1 MSKLSVY
8 APYDGSL
15 IRELDLMD
23 EAQVFACM
31 DTAHALF
38 TKREAWLS
46 VDERKDILL
55 HLAALMK
62 EQRLQLAMAAAQEG
76 GKPLQDSKVEVDRA
90 IIGVTWAAE
99 HIDSQTGR
107 EIAMNITPSSAK
119 RMAYT
124 FREPVGV
131 VLAISAFNHPIN
143 LIVHQVIP
151 ALAVGCPVIVK
162 PASSTPLSC
171 KKLLELLYQAGLPS
185 QWCQMILCKAEVAER
200 LVQDPRTAFLS
211 FIGSSK
217 VGWRL
222 RSLLPEGA
230 TCTLEH
236 GGAAPIVV
244 DQDADLDELLPQL
257 AKAGFYHAGQVC
269 VSAQRVY
276 FHEAIAEKA
285 AVRLAELAEQ
295 LVVGDPTELETEVGP
310 LISHED
316 VDRVEQ
322 WVTDAIAAGAKCLSG
337 GKRLSAATYQPTV
350 LLNADDDAKVSQ
362 DEIFGPVIC
371 CYSVKDREE
380 AYQRANALPF
390 SFQAAIF
397 TQNIDAAL
405 EGVKKLD
412 ATAVMVND
420 MTTFRVDWMPFGGR
434 KHSGLGMG
442 GIPFSMT
449 EMTYEKMMVIKS
461 PVL

>member
-1 MSKLSVY
+1 MTKLSVY
-8 APYDGSL
+8 SPFDDSL
-15 IRELDLMD
+15 IEELDLMD
-23 EAQVFACM
+23 ESQVFACM
-31 DTAHALF
+31 DTAQALF
-38 TKREAWLS
+38 SKRDAWLS
-46 VDERKDILL
+46 VDKRKNILL
-55 HLAALMK
+55 HLAKLMK
-62 EQRLQLAMAAAQEG
+62 EQRLELAMIAAREG

-107 EIAMNITPSSAK
+107 EIAMNITPSSAN

-131 VLAISAFNHPIN
+131 VIAISAFNHPIN

-151 ALAVGCPVIVK
+151 AIAVGCPVIVK

-171 KKLLELLYQAGLPS
+171 KKLLELLYQAGLPKD
-185 QWCQMILCKAEVAER
+185 WCQMILCKATIAEQ
-200 LVQDPRTAFLS
+200 LVQDPRTAFLT

-217 VGWRL
+217 IGWRL

-236 GGAAPIVV
+236 GGAAPIIV
-244 DQDADLDELLPQL
+244 DKDADLDTLLPDL
-257 AKAGFYHAGQVC
+257 IKAGFYHAGQVC

-276 FHEAIAEKA
+276 FHESIATRA
-285 AVRLAELAEQ
+285 AQQLAELAEK
-295 LVVGDPTELETEVGP
+295 LTVGDPTDSETEVGP
-310 LISHED
+310 LISHDD
-316 VDRVEQ
+316 VERVER
-322 WVTDAIAAGAKCLSG
+322 WVTDAIAAGAKCLTG
-337 GKRLSAATYQPTV
+337 GKRLSATTFQPTV
-350 LLNADDDAKVSQ
+350 LLDADDESKVSQ
-362 DEIFGPVIC
+362 EEIFGPVIC

-380 AYQRANALPF
+380 AYRRANALPF

-434 KHSGLGMG
+434 KNSGLGMG
-442 GIPFSMT
+442 GIPFSMH

-461 PVL
+461 PAL